1 MGILSTFRSCFHPS
15 NGIIAAV
22 IFVTG
27 ATASTAQDTKAEAA
41 YEAAAG
47 LFNLG
52 LWEQSAVAYKEYFKK
67 HPKHALA
74 GHAHYGLGLSYFN
87 MKDYASA
94 AKELESA
101 VGSKGPDPVDANL
114 YLGQALMM
122 KTPAMPSRAE
132 RAFEAGLKSMGLVKM
147 GLLEGK
153 FLKREWGRKNVTE
166 WLGKANGKAKKNQ
179 ATDVFIGLLE
189 ATYLQGNWKSVVA
202 KVDAFEGLV
211 KGSIVEQRV
220 RVLMG
225 EAHAK
230 SENYKEAAVAYEA
243 AAVLKGS
250 DASEALFRLGLI
262 RLNHLH
268 NFQAAAK
275 DFHDFTDKYK
285 SDSKLPNAAFNEAL
299 CYFKSYYTG
308 EKPHLAKAIELFGGF
323 ARANPKHELA
333 DTAQFYVGKLEHVR
347 ESWSAAVKALEPL
360 MDKENPAFEQLVF
373 LLGDSYHHLQ
383 KWDKAAEFY
392 MQFAKGNEKA
402 LNADVALHNAGV
414 AYSNFS
420 KPDTVR
426 AIAAYEM
433 LEGKCPNSPHLS
445 SARLKLGIIHY
456 QAGSY
461 DEARKPLQKIPVN
474 HVLKADADYYLA
486 WTDLDSGQSIE
497 AAKRFQILGK
507 RLARTAPKHRL
518 IALSNLYQG
527 IAEFEGRRFTES
539 TRTLTDF
546 VSHFS
551 EHEKLDEAAFNLGLG
566 QMELGKWDDAIKSF
580 DIVPEKSN
588 LHARALYQAAW
599 SKRSAS
605 KPVEAIPYYEALLK
619 KHGTSRLANNVMLEL
634 AEVEFETGG
643 KDGGADSAKRLA
655 QLLNKKPAPNAEL
668 RRLALYRLGIVQF
681 KQKKYSESAK
691 AFEDMLG
698 DATEGLVISAAWQAG
713 EARRQVAVAAQ
724 GAARDRGYKAAL
736 KNYET
741 AVQAKVPVGQPDQ
754 ARLQEQSLLRIG
766 QCKAAMKI
774 WVDSQK
780 SFESFIESKPKHELI
795 RTAYLGLGWAF
806 QNQDNY
812 PGAIKSFEKTVADG
826 VRDDTGA
833 RAQFLLGE
841 CYFEQKQYDKAII
854 EFAKVE
860 ALYKFPQWQSK
871 AAYEM
876 AQALLQKEN
885 REGARKA
892 LERLIK
898 SYPDTQAAA
907 LAKSEIKLLN

>member
-1 MGILSTFRSCFHPS
+1 MGIFSTFRPAKGFVV
-15 NGIIAAV
+15 AV
-22 IFVTG
+22 IFIAG
-27 ATASTAQDTKAEAA
+27 AIASPAQDTKAEAA

-52 LWEQSAVAYKEYFKK
+52 LWEQSAVAYREYFKK
-67 HPKHALA
+67 YPKHTLS
-74 GHAHYGLGLSYFN
+74 GHARYGLGLCYFN
-87 MKDYASA
+87 MKNYASA

-101 VGSKGPDPVDANL
+101 VGSKGPDPGEANL

-122 KTPAMPSRAE
+122 RTPAMPARAE
-132 RAFEAGLKSMGLVKM
+132 LAFESSLKSMGLSKS
-147 GLLEGK
+147 GLFEGK
-153 FLKREWGRKNVTE
+153 LFKREWSRKSVAK
-166 WLGKANGKAKKNQ
+166 WLGKVEGAEKKKL
-179 ATDVFIGLLE
+179 AAGVFIGLLE

-202 KVDAFEGLV
+202 KVNAFEGLV
-211 KGSIVEQRV
+211 KGARIEQRV

-230 SENYKEAAVAYEA
+230 SEQYKEATVAYEIA
-243 AAVLKGS
+243 ASLKGT
-250 DASEALFRLGLI
+250 DAPEALFRLGLI
-262 RLNHLH
+262 RLNHLQD
-268 NFQAAAK
+268 FEAAAR
-275 DFHDFTDKYK
+275 DFSDFTDKYK
-285 SDSKLPNAAFNEAL
+285 SDSKLPDATFNEAL
-299 CYFKSYYTG
+299 CYYKNYYAG
-308 EKPHLAKAIELFGGF
+308 EKSHLAKAIELFGGF

-414 AYSNFS
+414 ACSNFS
-420 KPDTVR
+420 KPDTAR
-426 AIAAYEM
+426 AIAAYEL
-433 LEGKCPNSPHLS
+433 LEGKCPKSPHLS

-461 DEARKPLQKIPVN
+461 DEARRPLRKIPVG

-486 WTDLDSGQSIE
+486 WTDLDSGKSIE
-497 AAKRFQILGK
+497 AAKRFQILSK
-507 RLARTAPKHRL
+507 SLARTAPKHRL

-546 VSHFS
+546 VSNFS

-566 QMELGKWDDAIKSF
+566 QMELGKWGDAIKSF

-605 KPVEAIPYYEALLK
+605 KPVEAIPYYKALLE
-619 KHGTSRLANNVMLEL
+619 KHATSRLANNVELEL

-655 QLLNKKPAPNAEL
+655 QLLNKKPAPNAKL

-681 KQKKYSESAK
+681 KQKKYSESAT
-691 AFEDMLG
+691 AFEDMLS
-698 DATEGLVISAAWQAG
+698 DATDGLMIPAAWQAG
-713 EARRQVAVAAQ
+713 EARRQVALAAQ
-724 GAARDRGYKAAL
+724 GAARDREYKAAL

-741 AVQAKVPVGQPDQ
+741 AVKAKVPIGQVDQ
-754 ARLQEQSLLRIG
+754 GRLQEQALLRIG
-766 QCKAAMKI
+766 QSKAAMEI
-774 WVDSQK
+774 WADSQK

-806 QNQDNY
+806 QNQDNH
-812 PGAIKSFEKTVADG
+812 PDAIKSFENTVADG

-841 CYFEQKQYDKAII
+841 CYLEQKQYDKAII

-885 REGARKA
+885 REGARKT

-898 SYPDTQAAA
+898 DYPDTQAAA
-907 LAKSEIKLLN
+907 AAKSELRLLN